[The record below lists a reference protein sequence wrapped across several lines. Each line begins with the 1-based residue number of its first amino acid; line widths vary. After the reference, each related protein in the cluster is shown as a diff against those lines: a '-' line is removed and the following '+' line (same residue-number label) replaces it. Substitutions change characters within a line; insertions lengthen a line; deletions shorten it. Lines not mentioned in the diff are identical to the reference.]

1 MAFQVNG
8 YTKRTAVV
16 GLLELDFPGDM
27 DAADSSRL
35 ETYLRAC
42 AEEQMEAKFVLP
54 ITKNGTTIGFQVI
67 FEKSEWVEKPPEE

>member
-1 MAFQVNG
+1 MVFRLNG
-8 YTKRTAVV
+8 YTKRTTVV

-42 AEEQMEAKFVLP
+42 AEEQMEPKFVLP
-54 ITKNGTTIGFQVI
+54 IAKNGTTIGFQVI
-67 FEKSEWVEKPPEE
+67 FEKSEWVETPQED